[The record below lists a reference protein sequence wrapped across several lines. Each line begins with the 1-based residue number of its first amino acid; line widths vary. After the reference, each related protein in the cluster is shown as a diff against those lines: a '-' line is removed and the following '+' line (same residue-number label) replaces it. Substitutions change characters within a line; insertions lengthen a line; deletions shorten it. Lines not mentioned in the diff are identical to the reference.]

1 MTFNSLLRRIHTHH
15 TDSPAD
21 KMNTPQRRPTWSR
34 KFSGDD
40 LSKKCVCYIRSTHN
54 VSVEPR
60 DVIENQ
66 KQEPIA
72 TERIERNPWKTEQRI
87 VIRRTS
93 LKSNATSATA
103 AEHPDEDEDDSCPAS
118 NDVLYHC
125 TIPFDHMTWDRM
137 TGNVRQIRIYEQP
150 LSYAISGIFIH
161 QMSCGLSSKN
171 KRSDADHQ
179 PLRILL
185 TNGRFPVSLDI
196 ARQFKNAGHKVYCVD
211 PLGYP
216 ICKFSR
222 ASVASAQV
230 PAPHDDSRAYVRAV
244 KEMIRIWKIDLII
257 PIHEEIFYLADSDEP
272 DILARL
278 FAPPFHLLLRLHHKF
293 EFSKLTQDIG
303 LDVPEAHL
311 CTSMDDVLQIPMD
324 RYPDGIALKPVFG
337 RASTGVHHL
346 HPGQPI
352 PKNIPI
358 SPSNPQIAQE
368 WLVGDRYCSYSI
380 VRGGQVEA
388 TGCYPVLDTIDGSS
402 SVFFQQ
408 KFHPP
413 VYEYIQRFVSAL
425 PPFSGQIA
433 FDFIETAD
441 GIFPIECNPRA
452 TSGLHLWSQTPYLAR
467 AITGTLPKEEIERP
481 IRPPRKM
488 LGRESHFQVA
498 AGMLMWEHKN
508 ASFKVWLSHM
518 RRLVFTRDV
527 IWKWT
532 DPMPTIAQPFLLTN
546 YYHACRKQG
555 MQLPKLFQQQ
565 LIWEPIGED
574 LDRVNQILMGDKVVD
589 GEEELEEVLGVLD
602 EPQAE
607 EQEMVQVEDIEGSTL
622 GRPSI

>member
-1 MTFNSLLRRIHTHH
+1 
-15 TDSPAD
+15 
-21 KMNTPQRRPTWSR
+21 
-34 KFSGDD
+34 
-40 LSKKCVCYIRSTHN
+40 
-54 VSVEPR
+54 
-60 DVIENQ
+60 
-66 KQEPIA
+66 
-72 TERIERNPWKTEQRI
+72 
-87 VIRRTS
+87 
-93 LKSNATSATA
+93 
-103 AEHPDEDEDDSCPAS
+103 
-118 NDVLYHC
+118 
-125 TIPFDHMTWDRM
+125 
-137 TGNVRQIRIYEQP
+137 
-150 LSYAISGIFIH
+150 
-161 QMSCGLSSKN
+161 MSCGLPSKKN
-171 KRSDADHQ
+171 RLEADDHDQQ

-185 TNGRFPVSLDI
+185 TNGRFPVSLDL
-196 ARQFKNAGHKVYCVD
+196 ARQFKHAGHKVYCVD

-216 ICKFSR
+216 ICKFSL

-230 PAPHDDSRAYVRAV
+230 PAPHDDPRGYIRAV
-244 KEMIRIWKIDLII
+244 KEMVRLWKIHLII
-257 PIHEEIFYLADSDEP
+257 PIHEEIFYLADSGEP
-272 DILARL
+272 DIIARL

-303 LDVPEAHL
+303 MDVPEAHL
-311 CTSMDDVLQIPMD
+311 CTSIDDVLQVPMD
-324 RYPDGIALKPVFG
+324 RYPHGIALKPVFG
-337 RASTGVHHL
+337 RASTGVHHI
-346 HPGQPI
+346 HPGQSI
-352 PKNIPI
+352 PENLPI
-358 SPSNPQIAQE
+358 SPSNPHIAQE

-388 TGCYPVLDTIDGSS
+388 TGCYPVLDTLDGSS

-413 VYEYIQRFVSAL
+413 VYEYIQRFISSL

-433 FDFIETAD
+433 FDFIETRD
-441 GIFPIECNPRA
+441 GLFAIECNPRA

-527 IWKWT
+527 IWKFR
-532 DPMPTIAQPFLLTN
+532 DPMPTIAQPFLLTE

-555 MQLPKLFQQQ
+555 VQLPELFQQQ
-565 LIWEPIGED
+565 LIWEPKGEEME
-574 LDRVNQILMGDKVVD
+574 RVNAVLLGGGKLGGGG
-589 GEEELEEVLGVLD
+589 GEEEMLGVLD
-602 EPQAE
+602 EPQVE
-607 EQEMVQVEDIEGSTL
+607 EVTVEMEDIEGSTL